1 MSNPRR
7 ALTSLLSRLGV
18 AGPAR
23 SRVSSGTGV
32 SKISRGSGA
41 PKAGLARTLTATTLA
56 TLCALAGALVFA
68 SAPAFALY
76 SHVFNS
82 TFGGATSTV
91 VDPDPLSGPAG
102 VAVNESSGDVY
113 VVDRLN
119 DRVEYFSPTGVY
131 IGQFNGSA
139 APTGALSFPEA
150 IAVDN
155 STNPLDPSAG
165 DVYVTD
171 TGHKVVDK
179 FSSTGAYLGQITEA
193 GSFSPFGELYGVA
206 VDPNG
211 VLWVYQA
218 SGEIDYFSD
227 ALTNAFVEHLS
238 SPFGT
243 SPGFAVDSE
252 DDLYVNRGN
261 GVVAKIRNTDSPMG
275 PIIREE
281 VDSERATAVAVD
293 LSNDNVYVDNVS
305 AVGGFF
311 ASGSSIERFGSG
323 HLTSGAGI
331 AVNSSTGTVYVAD
344 SSANVVD
351 LFEGVVVP
359 ESTTKSASNLTVAE
373 GQATLNGTVNPDS
386 ESVTGCQ
393 FEYGTTTAYG
403 QTVVCSQT
411 PAELGVGGTPMAV
424 SANVT
429 GLTPLIT
436 YHFRLSATNANG
448 TIYGADESFVAVA
461 HPEVSESGIS
471 DVSSSSARF
480 SADLNPGGLDT
491 AFSFEYGPTESYGQA
506 VPVAA
511 SELAAN
517 VANEPVSVTAEGLSP
532 ESRYHVRIVATNALG
547 TKYGPDETFTTQAA
561 GGSFTLPDGRAWE
574 MVSPPGKYGA
584 SILPAGELGVVQ
596 ASEDGSAVTYDA
608 DGPFTETPAGN
619 PSPFV
624 ATQVLSRRGT
634 TGSWT
639 TKEIVG
645 AGGNPVPSNRKLEYL
660 SFSSDL
666 SRGFVEPIS
675 ATPQSANATEQTL
688 YLRNDDTGAYQ
699 PLVTPIDVPPGES
712 VGETLIGITGTPD
725 LSHLLLESLAGNTGS
740 GAPKSNINEGNIYE
754 WSDGRLQLVNV
765 LPDGSPTATDAHVGG
780 ADDGENLRH
789 VISNDGSR
797 VIWQAEAGNA
807 PGYGPLFERDT
818 VTGETIRVDAA
829 APGVAEPEY
838 PKSRFELANG
848 TGSKVFFLSTERLTP
863 DSNLPQN
870 ALQMPSGEAY
880 PEPGDFEPSDLYVFD
895 TETRTLTDLSADHN
909 VGEASE
915 VQNMVLGASEDGSV
929 VYFVATGALASGA
942 ESGKEN
948 LYVVSQTG
956 ATWSRPRLVAVLSHD
971 DAQTWGYE
979 TGLLSWGPGG
989 LASRVSPNGRFL
1001 AFMSD
1006 QSLTGYD
1013 NHDDVTGR
1021 PDEEVYLYD
1030 EATESLTCVSCN
1042 PTGARPVGL
1051 YEPTQQEGATREQW
1065 PAFDRLGIWAGHS
1078 LAADVPAWDLENIE
1092 RPDHSSYGSRLLTD
1106 EGRLFFNS
1114 VDSLVPHDT
1123 NGRTDVYEY
1132 EPDGAGSCGVTA
1144 GCTSLISS
1152 GTSSE
1157 ESTVLDAS
1165 GRGPGGEEAEDVFF
1179 ETAARLAPQDYD
1191 ASLDVYDAH
1200 VCSRAAPCATP
1211 VASPPACSS
1220 GDSCKGAPT
1229 PQPEIFGAPA
1239 SATFAG
1245 AGNVQSATGRVV
1257 KPRSRTTAQTRSQ
1270 ALRACHRK
1278 KNRAKRLACERRARK
1293 RYPTVSSRHAAAR
1306 EGNR

>member
-1 MSNPRR
+1 MSNTRH
-7 ALTSLLSRLGV
+7 ALTPLLSRLGV

-23 SRVSSGTGV
+23 LRVSAGTGA
-32 SKISRGSGA
+32 SKISQGSGA
-41 PKAGLARTLTATTLA
+41 PARGLLVTPLI
-56 TLCALAGALVFA
+56 TLCALFAVLALS
-68 SAPAFALY
+68 SAPASAQY

-139 APTGALSFPEA
+139 APTGALSSPEA

-155 STNPLDPSAG
+155 SRNPLDPSAG

-171 TGHKVVDK
+171 TGHTAVDK
-179 FSSTGAYLGQITEA
+179 FSSTGTYLGQLTETSLSAKFA
-193 GSFSPFGELYGVA
+193 GLDGVA
-206 VDPNG
+206 VDQNG
-211 VLWVYQA
+211 SLWVYQG
-218 SGEIDYFSD
+218 SGEIDQFSN
-227 ALTNAFVEHLS
+227 ALSNLFSSAGN
-238 SPFGT
+238 SPFGAA
-243 SPGFAVDSE
+243 PGFAVDGE
-252 DDLYVNRGN
+252 GAFYVNRGTE
-261 GVVAKIRNTDSPMG
+261 VVAKLAGDKATL
-275 PIIREE
+275 EE
-281 VDSERATAVAVD
+281 QVDGERTTAVAVD
-293 LSNDNVYVDNVS
+293 LSNNDVYLDNVS
-305 AVGGFF
+305 AIARFS
-311 ASGSSIERFGSG
+311 ASGTPIEQFGSG
-323 HLTSGAGI
+323 DLTSGAGV
-331 AVNSSTGTVYVAD
+331 AVDSVTGAVYVAD
-344 SSANVVD
+344 AAANVVD
-351 LFEGVVVP
+351 LFEGLVVP
-359 ESTTKSASNLTVAE
+359 GATTEPASGLAVTE
-373 GQATLNGTVNPDS
+373 GRATLGGSVNPSS
-386 ESVTGCQ
+386 EPVTRCE
-393 FEYGTTTAYG
+393 FEYGTTSAYG
-403 QTVVCSQT
+403 QTVACAQS
-411 PAELGVGGTPMAV
+411 PAEIGSGNTPVAVG
-424 SANVT
+424 ANLA
-429 GLTPLIT
+429 GLTPLTT
-436 YHFRLSATNANG
+436 YHFRLTATNANG
-448 TIYGADESFVAVA
+448 TSHGADESVLIPARPVA
-461 HPEVSESGIS
+461 SEFGVS
-471 DVSSSSARF
+471 DVSNGSARF

-491 AFSFEYGPTESYGQA
+491 AFSFEYGPTESYGRA

-511 SELAAN
+511 GELAASA
-517 VANEPVSVTAEGLSP
+517 ANELVSVTAEGLSP
-532 ESRYHVRIVATNALG
+532 ESGYHVRIVATNALG
-547 TKYGPDETFTTQAA
+547 TAYGPDETFTTQAA

-574 MVSPPGKYGA
+574 MVSPPGKDGA
-584 SILPAGELGVVQ
+584 SILPAGELGVAQ
-596 ASEDGSAVTYDA
+596 ASEDGSAITYDA
-608 DGPFTETPAGN
+608 DGPLTENPAGN
-619 PSPFV
+619 PSPF
-624 ATQVLSRRGT
+624 AETQVLSRRGT
-634 TGSWT
+634 TGTWT
-639 TKEIVG
+639 TEEIVG
-645 AGGNPVPSNRKLEYL
+645 AGGTPTPGLRTLEYL

-666 SRGFVEPIS
+666 SRGFVEPMS
-675 ATPQSANATEQTL
+675 ATPQSADATEQTL

-699 PLVTPIDVPPGES
+699 PLVTSSDAPPGEGFGGS
-712 VGETLIGITGTPD
+712 PVGITGTPD
-725 LSHLLLESLAGNTGS
+725 LSHLLFESPAANTAS
-740 GAPKSNINEGNIYE
+740 SAPKSNVNEGNIYE
-754 WSDGRLQLVNV
+754 WSDGGLQLVNV
-765 LPDGSPTATDAHVGG
+765 LPDGSPTAKIALVGG

-797 VIWQAEAGNA
+797 VIWQAGGENSAG
-807 PGYGPLFERDT
+807 PGPLFERDT

-829 APGVAEPEY
+829 APGVAEPAY
-838 PKSRFELANG
+838 PKSRFELAND

-870 ALQMPSGEAY
+870 AFQMPSGETR
-880 PEPGDFEPSDLYVFD
+880 PEPRIYFEPSDLYVFD

-909 VGEASE
+909 VGETSE

-942 ESGKEN
+942 ESGKDN

-956 ATWSRPRLVAVLSHD
+956 ATWSRPRLVAVLSQD
-971 DAQTWGYE
+971 DAQTWGDE
-979 TGLLSWGPGG
+979 TGLFSWGPGG

-1013 NHDDVTGR
+1013 NHDAVTGR

-1030 EATESLTCVSCN
+1030 EATESLTCVSCD

-1051 YEPTQQEGATREQW
+1051 YEPTAQEADGNRDLW
-1065 PAFDRLGIWAGHS
+1065 PAFDKLGIWAGHS
-1078 LAADVPAWDLENIE
+1078 LAADIPAWDLVNIAA
-1092 RPDHSSYGSRLLTD
+1092 PDHSSYGSRLLTD

-1114 VDSLVPHDT
+1114 VDSLVPRDT

-1152 GTSSE
+1152 GTSGE

-1200 VCSRAAPCATP
+1200 VCSRTAPCGTP

-1229 PQPEIFGAPA
+1229 PQPEVFGAPA

-1278 KNRAKRLACERRARK
+1278 KNRAKRLACERRVRK
-1293 RYPTVSSRHAAAR
+1293 RYPAVSSRHAATR